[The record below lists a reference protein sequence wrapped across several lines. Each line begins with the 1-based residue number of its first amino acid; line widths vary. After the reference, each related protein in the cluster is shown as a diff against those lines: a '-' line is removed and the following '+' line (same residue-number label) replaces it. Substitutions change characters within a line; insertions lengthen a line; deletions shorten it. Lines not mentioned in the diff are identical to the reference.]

1 MGMGYVLGIQP
12 LPQLRAGGR
21 GYLSETVSKTFVQS
35 LITRDR
41 SRRGIILTAKSKE
54 KPDHIL
60 RFAILPLVHVDRD
73 PKFDGFLSINS
84 MNRGVK
90 NLGLPG
96 ELTGLS
102 REVYRRHLNLC
113 SAS

>member
-21 GYLSETVSKTFVQS
+21 GYLSETVTKTFVQS

-73 PKFDGFLSINS
+73 PKFDGFLSWRTHCTFS
-84 MNRGVK
+84 RS
-90 NLGLPG
+90 LPEALEPLFGL
-96 ELTGLS
+96 
-102 REVYRRHLNLC
+102 VDC
-113 SAS
+113 

>member
-1 MGMGYVLGIQP
+1 MGIEYVLGIQP
-12 LPQLRAGGR
+12 LPQLRASDR
-21 GYLSETVSKTFVQS
+21 GYLSETVFKTSVES
-35 LITRDR
+35 LITGDG

-60 RFAILPLVHVDRD
+60 RVAILPLVHVDRD
-73 PKFDGFLSINS
+73 PKSDSFLSINS
-84 MNRGVK
+84 MNHGVK
-90 NLGLPG
+90 SLGLPS
-96 ELTGLS
+96 ELTVLS